1 VKQHIIHITKITGI
15 HGTEKHL
22 LSLLPELTDTYQ
34 VTIALMVEP
43 GALFSEYTER
53 MKAAGVNVVPCVIRC
68 NIDPYCFMDLLRL
81 LKKTQPA
88 LVHTHLIHGDLYGI
102 TAAWIAGIQAVVSTK
117 HNDDRFRRIV
127 PITIL
132 NRLLNKRLRA
142 AIAISDWVR
151 NFTVSVE
158 KIPEQSIETIYY
170 GLAPAQPLSH
180 DTAVREE
187 LGFSSDAVVLG
198 IIARLI
204 KQKGISTLLEAF
216 AEAFAQNDRLRLIV
230 AGEGELRPALERIVR
245 KKKLDP
251 AVRFL
256 GYRNDVAAVLAS
268 LDIFVH
274 PSLWEG
280 FGLAILEAMAAG
292 KPVIATNVS
301 AIPELVLDGYT
312 GILVP
317 PEDPA
322 KLSRA
327 ITTLSRNVALR
338 QRYGENGRRRWQEYF
353 THAGMVAKTKRLY
366 AALLETQ
373 RFDTA

>member
-1 VKQHIIHITKITGI
+1 
-15 HGTEKHL
+15 
-22 LSLLPELTDTYQ
+22 
-34 VTIALMVEP
+34 M
-43 GALFSEYTER
+43 
-53 MKAAGVNVVPCVIRC
+53 
-68 NIDPYCFMDLLRL
+68 
-81 LKKTQPA
+81 
-88 LVHTHLIHGDLYGI
+88 
-102 TAAWIAGIQAVVSTK
+102 
-117 HNDDRFRRIV
+117 
-127 PITIL
+127 
-132 NRLLNKRLRA
+132 
-142 AIAISDWVR
+142 
-151 NFTVSVE
+151 
-158 KIPEQSIETIYY
+158 
-170 GLAPAQPLSH
+170 
-180 DTAVREE
+180 
-187 LGFSSDAVVLG
+187 
-198 IIARLI
+198 
-204 KQKGISTLLEAF
+204 
-216 AEAFAQNDRLRLIV
+216 